1 MILLVLMIGIIVL
14 LIVVLLLIL
23 KFALKRLGTKPN
35 VSNRQDSEDARR
47 RHSGNRILG
56 TEHDAYAQVPVD
68 APPSY
73 APPSYGDTLLADQ
86 TLQQTSDHTEHEES
100 SLIVADVLS
109 SSV

>member
-1 MILLVLMIGIIVL
+1 MIGIILL
-14 LIVVLLLIL
+14 LIVVLLFIL

-35 VSNRQDSEDARR
+35 VPHGQGSTDARR
-47 RHSGNRILG
+47 RQSGNRILG
-56 TEHDAYAQVPVD
+56 TEHDAYAQVAVD

-86 TLQQTSDHTEHEES
+86 ILQHSETSADHTEHEES